1 MVDNRV
7 TFGSKLG
14 VILATVGCAVGL
26 GSIWRFPYMLGTN
39 GGAAFLLIYILFMI
53 FLGIPVMVTEFF
65 IGRYSRSNTVGSF
78 KKMAPGTKWCWIG
91 YNGILAAFLILGF
104 YAVVSG
110 WTLEYVCS
118 ERDIED
124 AAEVAFAMDIPY
136 EVVDFTADFDNF
148 SSNALR
154 PIFWT
159 AVFIGLTHFVIAS
172 GVEKGIERASKIMM
186 PLLFLILVVMCIRS
200 VTLPNAEA
208 GLVYLFKPDFSKLTS
223 SVVLSAVGQAF
234 FSLSLG
240 MGCLITYSSYFG
252 KDTNM
257 LATAWQVTI
266 INTFVAVLAG
276 IMIFPAVFS
285 FGIAP
290 SAGAQL
296 VFITLPNVFE
306 QLPFSSLWSL
316 IFYILLAMAALTS
329 TISLHEVVTAYIH
342 EEFHMTRKKA
352 AWLVSVGV
360 FILGV
365 LSSLSF
371 GLLKEFTIG
380 GLIFFDALDY
390 LTAKIMLPLGGM
402 LTCIF
407 VGIRVD
413 KKILKAELTNEGTIK
428 FRLFS
433 IYVFFMKYVSPIAI
447 GIVFLNELGL
457 LSQLKKLF

>member
-53 FLGIPVMVTEFF
+53 FLGIPIMVTEFF

-110 WTLEYVCS
+110 WTLEYVWQTVNGS
-118 ERDIED
+118 LYST
-124 AAEVAFAMDIPY
+124 PG
-136 EVVDFTADFDNF
+136 VDFTAGFDNF

-186 PLLFLILVVMCIRS
+186 PLLFLI
-200 VTLPNAEA
+200 
-208 GLVYLFKPDFSKLTS
+208 KLTS

-342 EEFHMTRKKA
+342 EEFRITRKRA
-352 AWLVSVGV
+352 AWLVSIGV
-360 FILGV
+360 FILGI

-407 VGIRVD
+407 VGTRVD

-457 LSQLKKLF
+457 LDQLKKLF

>member
-110 WTLEYVCS
+110 WTLEYVWQTVNGNLYS
-118 ERDIED
+118 T
-124 AAEVAFAMDIPY
+124 PG
-136 EVVDFTADFDNF
+136 VDFTAGFDNF

-186 PLLFLILVVMCIRS
+186 PLLFFILVVMCVRS

-240 MGCLITYSSYFG
+240 MGCLIT
-252 KDTNM
+252 
-257 LATAWQVTI
+257 
-266 INTFVAVLAG
+266 
-276 IMIFPAVFS
+276 
-285 FGIAP
+285 
-290 SAGAQL
+290 
-296 VFITLPNVFE
+296 LPNVFE

-342 EEFHMTRKKA
+342 EEFRMTRKRA
-352 AWLVSVGV
+352 AWLVSIGV
-360 FILGV
+360 FILGI

-407 VGIRVD
+407 VGTRVD

-457 LSQLKKLF
+457 LDQLKKLF